1 MTLKRNGLGQLG
13 FHVQNDGIVTDVETT
28 GFAYDAGLR
37 KGSRL
42 VEVCKIAV
50 ATMTHEELV
59 ELLRTSVTVKVTV
72 IHPFD
77 DGTPRSVFRTC
88 SSSCY
93 SRSNIT
99 HNNRVYHTRIYW
111 ELCI

>member
-1 MTLKRNGLGQLG
+1 MCTIIKDMTLKRNGLGQLG

-50 ATMTHEELV
+50 ATLTHILH
-59 ELLRTSVTVKVTV
+59 
-72 IHPFD
+72 IF
-77 DGTPRSVFRTC
+77 
-88 SSSCY
+88 Y
-93 SRSNIT
+93 SDHCCFCGI
-99 HNNRVYHTRIYW
+99 
-111 ELCI
+111 